1 MPESLSH
8 ALRELWNPQ
17 YQHVVLMPFFI
28 HGLVLMGLMVLA
40 ATVLKQT
47 RAGALALLLLAL
59 CALSVVPYLQARG
72 VSLTAIQGAHTKYEA
87 TEIAAAGERL
97 KSMVWL
103 YYAVAGLS
111 LVALVASLSKP
122 GLGMLFGVLAGLAGL
137 GAGLFGL
144 DAHFRESR
152 IYHPNLIPASVQRPN
167 LPNQGAPAPATPAR
181 VQPARPVQSP
191 GR

>member
-1 MPESLSH
+1 MPETLSH

-17 YQHVVLMPFFI
+17 YQHVVLMPFFV

-40 ATVLKQT
+40 STVLKQT

-59 CALSVVPYLQARG
+59 CAVSVIPYLQARG
-72 VSLTAIQGAHTKYEA
+72 LSLTSIQGAHTKYEA
-87 TEIAAAGERL
+87 TEIAAVGERL
-97 KSMVWL
+97 RSLAWL
-103 YYAVAGLS
+103 YYAVAGLA

-137 GAGLFGL
+137 GAGMFGL

-167 LPNQGAPAPATPAR
+167 LPNQAAPAPTR
-181 VQPARPVQSP
+181 VQPARPVQP
-191 GR
+191 AGR